1 MTTRILAITILSGL
15 ALAAQ
20 TPDLSGTWVADSNGS
35 EKWVLDQK
43 PDKMH
48 IQEMSG
54 GKVET
59 EFTCPLD
66 GQECSAKGHH
76 EKIMMYFNGTKLVEI
91 REHGNGST
99 KQRLAVSPD
108 GKTLTVETV
117 PLSSDQKAETVQFH
131 RES

>member
-1 MTTRILAITILSGL
+1 MTTRILAIAIFSGL
-15 ALAAQ
+15 TVAAQ
-20 TPDLSGTWVADSNGS
+20 TPDLSGTWVSDANGS
-35 EKWVLDQK
+35 EKIVVDQK

-54 GKVET
+54 NKVEN

-66 GQECSAKGHH
+66 GQECSSKDHH
-76 EKIMMYFNGTKLVEI
+76 EKIMTYFNGAKLVEI
-91 REHGNGST
+91 RERGSAST

-117 PLSSDQKAETVQFH
+117 PLSSDQKAETIQFH

>member
-1 MTTRILAITILSGL
+1 MTIRMGALILFGGMT
-15 ALAAQ
+15 LAAQ

-66 GQECSAKGHH
+66 GQECSSKSHH
-76 EKIMMYFNGTKLVEI
+76 EKIMIYFNGSKLVEI
-91 REHGNGST
+91 REHGNAST

-117 PLSSDQKAETVQFH
+117 PLSSDQKAETVEFH